1 MDELFTT
8 ETDIVYDANIFTLD
22 IPHNNNISSIGMPE
36 FSDKPSRPSKSFI
49 DTELYKKLINIK
61 DKITL
66 CQKWEKWAKFT
77 NPYEKLPSIVK
88 NKNYNKD
95 YYKMY
100 EIIKY
105 FDLDKKII
113 KDDTKSLHLFD
124 SKNFANAVLNFNK
137 NIQVNYMFSKN
148 MSSTDLVSDA
158 YEENVSMS
166 GFSMPVEES
175 LKVDIITGNG
185 NVDVKHDPN
194 NQEQLNLYNMF
205 CQIIVALNNQK
216 DNGVFIFKTFDTL
229 TRPTCQLIYYLSKFY
244 DVSII
249 KPRTTR
255 LTNSE
260 KFVVAYNFRSIEAD
274 ELKKL
279 NDIKWNQEDYCRTFN
294 IEIPDFIEKRLYE
307 FNTLLV
313 NIQISYIEKTMYYS
327 YKDETIIENQ
337 FDAFQNKKASDLCN
351 ILDIPN
357 TNSNNQYVCKHI
369 KRSKVKYQHIDLNLC
384 EKCFCLFV
392 K

>member
-1 MDELFTT
+1 MDELFTI
-8 ETDIVYDANIFTLD
+8 ETDIIYDANIFTLD
-22 IPHNNNISSIGMPE
+22 IPHDNNIPIIGLSE

-66 CQKWEKWAKFT
+66 CQKWEKWAKLT
-77 NPYEKLPSIVK
+77 NPYEKLSSIVK

-105 FDLDKKII
+105 FDLDKKIA
-113 KDDTKSLHLFD
+113 KEGVKSLHLFD

-137 NIQVNYMFSKN
+137 NIETNYMYSVN
-148 MSSTDLVSDA
+148 DGASSTDLLN
-158 YEENVSMS
+158 YEATIS
-166 GFSMPVEES
+166 EETISEDIMS

-205 CQIIVALNNQK
+205 CQIVVALNNQK
-216 DNGVFIFKTFDTL
+216 NNGVFIFKIFDTL

-260 KFVVAYNFRSIEAD
+260 KFVVAYNFRSIDVD
-274 ELKKL
+274 ELKKI
-279 NDIKWNQEDYCRTFN
+279 NEIKWNQEDYCRTFN
-294 IEIPDFIEKRLYE
+294 IEIPESIEKRLCE

-313 NIQISYIEKTMYYS
+313 NIQISYIEKNMYYS
-327 YKDETIIENQ
+327 YKDDTIVENQ

-351 ILDIPN
+351 LLDISN
-357 TNSNNQYVCKHI
+357 SSNNYVCKHI
-369 KRSKVKYQHIDLNLC
+369 KRSKVNYQHLDLNLC
-384 EKCFCLFV
+384 DKCFCLLA